1 MNFTDILQKRDILK
15 NKSKE
20 EKNVNYKRNNIRQIQ
35 NNSSKIQRKEEQKS
49 EYKIAL
55 AGNPNVGKSTIF
67 NNLTGMHQHTGNWT
81 GKTVANATGECIY
94 KEQKYTFIDLPGT
107 YSIMSNSEEEEIAR
121 DYICFGNPDAT
132 VVVVDATTLERNL
145 NLVFQIMEITDNVI
159 LCVNLLD
166 EAKKKKIKVDLKKL
180 SAELGIPVVGTIARD
195 KRTLDKLLE
204 TIKKTCENKID
215 IIPKRVIYQENIEN
229 TITKLTKELK
239 EKYSLNENM
248 YRWISLKIID
258 GEERIIESIEKNLG
272 IEIQSLI
279 GDIGKVN
286 IKKED
291 TENGDIEQEDVEEL
305 DIEKENIEEIDIKK
319 VTTKIEEEKT
329 SAEDMRRG
337 FSKKNDCNIN
347 YKDIII
353 SKIVETAEKVSKKVC
368 VFEDK
373 NYSERDRKI
382 DKILTSK
389 KYGIPIMI
397 LFLGLIFWLTIVGAN
412 YPSQFLF
419 DIFSRFQEKLIN
431 FATYVNCP
439 SWLSDML
446 ILGVYQTLTWVVS
459 VMLPPMAIFFPL
471 FTILEDLGYL
481 PRIAFNM
488 DGFFKKA
495 CCSGKQM
502 ITMCMGFGCNACGV
516 TGCRIINSP
525 RERLIAIITNNL
537 VPCNGRFPFLITIAT
552 IFIAGTIE
560 GIGAS
565 IISTISVMLVIVL
578 GIFLTLVI
586 SKILSKTIL
595 KGMPSSFILEMPPYR
610 KPQFCKIFVRS
621 IFDRTLFILGRAV
634 AVAMPAGLVIWLF
647 ANIGV
652 NGSSIL
658 DLIVNFLD
666 PFARLMGLDGYILTG
681 FILGIPANE
690 IVLPIILMC
699 YLQGKALINIEDTFA
714 IGEILRQNG
723 WTILTAI
730 NVMIFTILHFPCA
743 TTLLTIKKETGKMR
757 WVVLSFLI
765 PTVCGIVIC
774 MLTNLIFNFG
784 KFVFL

>member
-1 MNFTDILQKRDILK
+1 MNFTDIFQKRSRLK
-15 NKSKE
+15 SESKE
-20 EKNVNYKRNNIRQIQ
+20 EYR
-35 NNSSKIQRKEEQKS
+35 
-49 EYKIAL
+49 IAL

-81 GKTVANATGECIY
+81 GKTVANAKGECIY
-94 KEQKYTFIDLPGT
+94 KEQKYTLIDLPGT

-121 DYICFGNPDAT
+121 DYICFGNPDTT

-180 SAELGIPVVGTIARD
+180 SNELGIPVVGTIARN

-204 TIKKTCENKID
+204 TIKKACENKIE
-215 IIPKRVIYQENIEN
+215 IIPKRVIYQEKIEN
-229 TITKLTKELK
+229 AITKLTKVLK

-258 GEERIIESIEKNLG
+258 GEEKIIKSIEKNLE
-272 IEIQSLI
+272 IEILENKEIQSI
-279 GDIGKVN
+279 IEN
-286 IKKED
+286 IKKD
-291 TENGDIEQEDVEEL
+291 
-305 DIEKENIEEIDIKK
+305 
-319 VTTKIEEEKT
+319 
-329 SAEDMRRG
+329 
-337 FSKKNDCNIN
+337 NDFNIN

-353 SKIVETAEKVSKKVC
+353 SKIVETAEKISNKVC
-368 VFEDK
+368 MFEDK
-373 NYSERDRKI
+373 DYSERDRKI

-389 KYGIPIMI
+389 KYGIPIMM

-419 DIFSRFQEKLIN
+419 DIFSKFQEKLIN
-431 FATYVNCP
+431 FATYINCP

-578 GIFLTLVI
+578 GIFLTLII
-586 SKILSKTIL
+586 SKVLSKTIL

-647 ANIGV
+647 ANIGI

-658 DLIVNFLD
+658 DLIVSFLD

-765 PTVCGIVIC
+765 PTVFGIIIC

-784 KFVFL
+784 KMIFI